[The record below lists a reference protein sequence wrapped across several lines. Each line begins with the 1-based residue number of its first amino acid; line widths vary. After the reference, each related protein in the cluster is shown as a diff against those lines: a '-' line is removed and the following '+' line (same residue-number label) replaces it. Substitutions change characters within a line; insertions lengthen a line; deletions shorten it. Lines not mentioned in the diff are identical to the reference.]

1 MKISLMVNMKI
12 LKKKMTKN
20 YKILAK
26 FIKDMSSETPD
37 VETYMYVKDHIS
49 QYQLGIDINSKAIKS
64 RLIEVNTA
72 IRFYD
77 KNENIK
83 KSIFEFIYSSI
94 VQVDENLKDKKILE
108 KIVLVDVQKEIFPD
122 VEKTL
127 INLLH
132 NSGYPAIE
140 IEKKIDFEDLYKKN
154 IN

>member
-1 MKISLMVNMKI
+1 
-12 LKKKMTKN
+12 MTKN

-37 VETYMYVKDHIS
+37 VETYMYVKDRIS

-64 RLIEVNTA
+64 RLLEVNTT

-77 KNENIK
+77 KNEDVK

-94 VQVDENLKDKKILE
+94 VQIDENLKDKKILE

>member
-1 MKISLMVNMKI
+1 
-12 LKKKMTKN
+12 MTKN

-26 FIKDMSSETPD
+26 FIKDMSSETPN

-77 KNENIK
+77 KNEGTK

-94 VQVDENLKDKKILE
+94 VQIDENLKDKKILE

-132 NSGYPAIE
+132 NSGYPAIK
-140 IEKKIDFEDLYKKN
+140 IEKKIDFEDLYKQN

>member
-1 MKISLMVNMKI
+1 
-12 LKKKMTKN
+12 MTKN

-37 VETYMYVKDHIS
+37 VETYMYVKDRIS

-64 RLIEVNTA
+64 RLLEVNTA

-77 KNENIK
+77 KNEDVK

-94 VQVDENLKDKKILE
+94 VQIDENLKDKKILE

>member
-1 MKISLMVNMKI
+1 
-12 LKKKMTKN
+12 MTKN

-77 KNENIK
+77 KNEGTK

-94 VQVDENLKDKKILE
+94 VQIDENLKDKKILE

-132 NSGYPAIE
+132 NSGYPAIK
-140 IEKKIDFEDLYKKN
+140 IEKKIDFEDLYKQN